1 VSVDATRIGVGANGT
16 TPVPNAGTGVA
27 IDGTSGDDPN
37 GSSFIDSIVAHNH
50 IGFLEEGGVRRT
62 LIRVNSIFD
71 NTDGGIDD
79 HTGEVPI
86 APELRDAHKVHK
98 YGISVEY
105 KVSVPGFDSGELDF
119 YSTPSCEKGGAGKK
133 WLGRADVKVS
143 ETHTVGLLG
152 SLAVGTGITATLT
165 TRRRGTS
172 EFSKCIELKP
182 KPKI

>member
-1 VSVDATRIGVGANGT
+1 VSVDAARIGVGANGT

-50 IGFLEEGGVRRT
+50 IGFLVQGGVRRT

-71 NTDGGIDD
+71 NADGGIDD